1 MLAPH
6 RSIASFLAAWCA
18 LLLLGGVLLPLPA
31 AFGQV
36 DTVDTA
42 RPDTLQRPAP
52 DTTRPAPT
60 DTTRR
65 PPAPPPERTEDPL
78 RPLPPAPPLYG
89 QTRTDSIPGRLPQVS
104 LETILA
110 DQAGGFLYDLG
121 EYGWP
126 NGWSPR
132 GLAPHR
138 AHLWFDGL
146 PLDDPLTG
154 RPRYEL
160 LPPSFLERPR
170 TGVDAGGGAV
180 GVHTRWRAYEP
191 RRPITEIR
199 YRYGNTGAI
208 HAVEVGHSQKRRLD
222 LFGRPG
228 VLQLTLGFGGRKA
241 DGVYNGSRLRRE
253 RRIWGRLRYQTNDWT
268 VEVSDRSSIYRIR
281 AHGGA
286 VPLPNA
292 NSFSSIYLLPVASE
306 SVRTP
311 RNRRKTVRNDLTAR
325 VRAPLLP
332 FLDRRTEL
340 SAQWTSHT
348 FDYRDG
354 AQDTTLTTTLN
365 GGHLR
370 LRQSLRVGGH
380 SITGTAR
387 GSLWQVAQSDA
398 QFDGVRGTA
407 HVALRDSL
415 RLGASDLLLDMGGH
429 LTTEQMYPSARARI
443 QHPAGPLQLNASVA
457 LTGQRGA
464 RIEDQGFEAE
474 GVRSYVRPLDTDRG
488 GIADRMLE
496 GRVGARTELGPFD
509 VRVDGFAHQIRN
521 AVDLYAGRP
530 EDPPPTTF
538 TDTVTAR
545 ATSSPVR
552 RAGVTL
558 AAGWRRHA
566 RRGLYATGRGTLL
579 ETLTADDSALQG
591 RLARTLPDAFGHV
604 RVGARFVL
612 FESLTA
618 DLSARARGWSAMNSR
633 WFHPPTGRL
642 VVPPRQNPVPGAGA
656 PDEVGPSGT
665 VDVRAEVQLR
675 SATLF
680 FTFENVQAGTQLQ
693 SGTFVVPVYPLPPQQ
708 FRFGVFWPIFD

>member
-6 RSIASFLAAWCA
+6 SFIASCPAARCA
-18 LLLLGGVLLPLPA
+18 LLLLGLAILPA
-31 AFGQV
+31 SAAYGQV

-52 DTTRPAPT
+52 DTTRRTPT

-65 PPAPPPERTEDPL
+65 PHADTTKRSSQPL
-78 RPLPPAPPLYG
+78 RPQSFARPLYG
-89 QTRTDSIPGRLPQVS
+89 RPPTDSIPGRLPHVS
-104 LETILA
+104 LEMILA
-110 DQAGGFLYDLG
+110 DGVGGFLYDLG

-138 AHLWFDGL
+138 VHLWFDGL
-146 PLDDPLTG
+146 PFDDPLTG
-154 RPRYEL
+154 RSRYEL

-170 TGVDAGGGAV
+170 TGVDPGGGAL
-180 GVHTRWRAYEP
+180 GVHTRWRAYDP
-191 RRPITEIR
+191 KRPLTEIR
-199 YRYGNTGAI
+199 YRFDNSGL

-222 LFGRPG
+222 LFGRSG
-228 VLQLTLGFGGRKA
+228 VLQLTLGYGGRKA
-241 DGVYNGSRLRRE
+241 DGVYDGSRLRRE

-268 VEVSDRSSIYRIR
+268 AELSNRSTIYRVG

-286 VPLPNA
+286 VPLPNT
-292 NSFSSIYLLPVASE
+292 NSFSSIYLLPVAGE
-306 SVRTP
+306 SVRNP

-325 VRAPLLP
+325 VRASLLP
-332 FLDRRTEL
+332 GLDRRTEL
-340 SAQWTSHT
+340 SARWTSHT

-354 AQDTTLTTTLN
+354 TQDTTLTTKLN

-370 LRQSLRVGGH
+370 LRQSLTVAGH
-380 SITGTAR
+380 HLTGTAR
-387 GSLWQVAQSDA
+387 GSLWEIGRSDVPS
-398 QFDGVRGTA
+398 FNGLRGAA

-415 RLGASDLLLDMGGH
+415 RLGATELLLDAGGH
-429 LTTEQMYPSARARI
+429 LTTEQMYPSARARMR
-443 QHPAGPLQLNASVA
+443 HPAGPIRLSASVG

-464 RIEDQGFEAE
+464 RIEDEGFGVE
-474 GVRSYVRPLDTDRG
+474 GIRTYVRPLSTDRG
-488 GIADRMLE
+488 GIADRLVE
-496 GRVGARTELGPFD
+496 GRVGAQTRFDPFD
-509 VRVDGFAHQIRN
+509 LRINGFAHQIRN
-521 AVDLYAGRP
+521 AVDLYA
-530 EDPPPTTF
+530 DPSASTTY

-558 AAGWRRHA
+558 AGGWRRNA

-579 ETLTADDSALQG
+579 KTLNADASLLHD
-591 RLARTLPDAFGHV
+591 RLARTLPTAFGQA
-604 RVGARFVL
+604 RIGARFVL
-612 FESLTA
+612 FNSLTA
-618 DLSARARGWSAMNSR
+618 DLYVRARGWSAMNSR

-642 VVPPRQNPVPGAGA
+642 VVPPRQNPVPGPGA
-656 PDEVGPSGT
+656 PNQVGPSGT
-665 VDVRAEVQLR
+665 IDVRAEAQLR

-680 FTFENVQAGTQLQ
+680 FTFQNVQAGTQLQ
-693 SGTFVVPVYPLPPQQ
+693 LGTFVVPVYPLPPQQ